1 MLVKT
6 IPATEGWDETS
17 DTFVSTPE
25 ITLTLEH
32 SLISVSKWESKW
44 KKPFLAPDSKS
55 NEELRDYIRCMTIS
69 PANVDS
75 MVYGTMPITIVN
87 EIYEYVND
95 SMTATRIVAKK
106 NGKHQIPEQPT
117 SELIYYWMIQC
128 GIPFECQKWH
138 LSRLLKL
145 IEVCNAKSEPP
156 SKMSRSSIL
165 KQNAALNAA
174 RRKKYNTKG

>member
-1 MLVKT
+1 
-6 IPATEGWDETS
+6 
-17 DTFVSTPE
+17 
-25 ITLTLEH
+25 
-32 SLISVSKWESKW
+32 
-44 KKPFLAPDSKS
+44 
-55 NEELRDYIRCMTIS
+55 
-69 PANVDS
+69 
-75 MVYGTMPITIVN
+75 MPVNIVN

-95 SMTATRIVAKK
+95 SMTATRIVSNKK
-106 NGKHQIPEQPT
+106 GRHQSPEQPT

-128 GIPFECQKWH
+128 EIPFECQKWH

-156 SKMSRSSIL
+156 QKMSRSSIL

>member
-6 IPATEGWDETS
+6 IPATEGWDEAS
-17 DTFVSTPE
+17 DMFVTTPE

-32 SLISVSKWESKW
+32 SLLSVSKWESKW
-44 KKPFLAPDSKS
+44 KKPFLSSDNKS
-55 NEELRDYIRCMTIS
+55 NEELRDYISCMTIS
-69 PANVDS
+69 PANVDQII
-75 MVYGTMPITIVN
+75 YQTMPLNVVN

-156 SKMSRSSIL
+156 QKMSRSSIL

>member
-6 IPATEGWDETS
+6 IPATEGWDEAS
-17 DTFVSTPE
+17 DMFVSTSE

-44 KKPFLAPDSKS
+44 KKPFLSADNKS
-55 NEELRDYIRCMTIS
+55 NEELRDYIRCMTVS
-69 PANVDS
+69 PAIVDP
-75 MVYGTMPITIVN
+75 MVYRTMSANIVN

-95 SMTATRIVAKK
+95 SMTATRVVSNKK
-106 NGKHQIPEQPT
+106 GRHQSPEQPT

-174 RRKKYNTKG
+174 RRKKYNSKG

>member
-6 IPATEGWDETS
+6 IPATEGWDEAS
-17 DTFVSTPE
+17 DMFVTTPE

-55 NEELRDYIRCMTIS
+55 DEELRDYINCMTIS
-69 PANVDS
+69 PTIVDPT
-75 MVYGTMPITIVN
+75 VYRTMPASIIN
-87 EIYEYVND
+87 EIYEYAND
-95 SMTATRIVAKK
+95 SMTATRVVSNKK
-106 NGKHQIPEQPT
+106 GRHQSPEQPT

-156 SKMSRSSIL
+156 QKMSRSSIL

>member
-6 IPATEGWDETS
+6 IPATEGWDEAS
-17 DTFVSTPE
+17 DMFVSTPE

-44 KKPFLAPDSKS
+44 KKPFLTSDNK
-55 NEELRDYIRCMTIS
+55 NEQELRDYISCMTIS
-69 PANVDS
+69 PTNVDPK
-75 MVYGTMPITIVN
+75 VYLTMPVNIVN
-87 EIYEYVND
+87 EIYKYVND
-95 SMTATRIVAKK
+95 NMTATHVVTNKK
-106 NGKHQIPEQPT
+106 GRRQTSEQPT

-156 SKMSRSSIL
+156 PKMSQSSIL

>member
-6 IPATEGWDETS
+6 IPATEGWDEAS
-17 DTFVSTPE
+17 DTFVYTSET
-25 ITLTLEH
+25 TLTLEH

-55 NEELRDYIRCMTIS
+55 DEELRDYISCMTIS
-69 PANVDS
+69 PANVDPT
-75 MVYGTMPITIVN
+75 VYRTIPTAIVN

-95 SMTATRIVAKK
+95 SMTATRVVVKK

-156 SKMSRSSIL
+156 SKMSQSSIL

-174 RRKKYNTKG
+174 RRKKFHSKG

>member
-1 MLVKT
+1 M
-6 IPATEGWDETS
+6 
-17 DTFVSTPE
+17 FVSTSE

-95 SMTATRIVAKK
+95 SMTATRVVSNKK
-106 NGKHQIPEQPT
+106 GRHQTPEQPT

-156 SKMSRSSIL
+156 QKMSRSSIL

-174 RRKKYNTKG
+174 RRKKYNSKG